1 MLNYVQTEREPKTEA
16 NLSNICLFESEDG
29 DGRSEQKCDQEG
41 KYLNA
46 GPLLVVFHH
55 RQTGRFTV
63 GENSKQNLG
72 LENIVP
78 ESRLP
83 FA

>member
-1 MLNYVQTEREPKTEA
+1 MLNYVETEKEPKPEA
-16 NLSNICLFESEDG
+16 NLSNICLFESENG

-41 KYLNA
+41 KYLTA

-55 RQTGRFTV
+55 RQTDRFALW
-63 GENSKQNLG
+63 ENSKQNLR

-78 ESRLP
+78 ESRLS